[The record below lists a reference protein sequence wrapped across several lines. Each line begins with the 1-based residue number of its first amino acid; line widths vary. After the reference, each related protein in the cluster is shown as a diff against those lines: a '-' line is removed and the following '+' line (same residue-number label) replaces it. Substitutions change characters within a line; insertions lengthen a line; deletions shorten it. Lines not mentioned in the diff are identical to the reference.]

1 MYSITDL
8 KEMLFIDI
16 ETCSA
21 AKDLEGFIDII
32 GPNGEEHWARKAN
45 YIRKDNEQ
53 YEGIC
58 NAELYPLNAALYPE
72 FGKVLVISIGQ
83 ITYPDGVTAVPKV
96 KSFYGDNE
104 KEILKEFMGT
114 MIKIFQLKP
123 NIKIVGHNIKGFD
136 IPYLIK
142 RSIINSVSVPD
153 KLQLQKLKPWENCLL
168 DTYDLWKFGGWNS
181 SSLSLICDLLNIPS
195 PKEAMKAG
203 DVSESYW
210 NGMLEEIKDYC
221 EGDVVATM
229 NVMLRLAKM
238 EIITKEEAEA
248 PPF

>member
-58 NAELYPLNAALYPE
+58 NAELYPLNAALHPE

-96 KSFYGDNE
+96 K
-104 KEILKEFMGT
+104 
-114 MIKIFQLKP
+114 
-123 NIKIVGHNIKGFD
+123 
-136 IPYLIK
+136 
-142 RSIINSVSVPD
+142 
-153 KLQLQKLKPWENCLL
+153 
-168 DTYDLWKFGGWNS
+168 
-181 SSLSLICDLLNIPS
+181 
-195 PKEAMKAG
+195 
-203 DVSESYW
+203 
-210 NGMLEEIKDYC
+210 
-221 EGDVVATM
+221 
-229 NVMLRLAKM
+229 
-238 EIITKEEAEA
+238 
-248 PPF
+248 

>member
-8 KEMLFIDI
+8 KDMLFIDI

-21 AKDLEGFIDII
+21 AEDLKGFIDII
-32 GPNGEEHWARKAN
+32 GPNGEEHWNRKVQH
-45 YIRKDNEQ
+45 IQKDSINDAKT
-53 YEGIC
+53 

-83 ITYPDGVTAVPKV
+83 ITYPDGVTPVSKV

-104 KEILKEFMGT
+104 AEILKDFMGT
-114 MIKIFQLKP
+114 MIKIFSIKP
-123 NIKIVGHNIKGFD
+123 NVKIIGHNIKGFD

-142 RSIINSVSVPD
+142 RSIINGVSIPD
-153 KLQLQKLKPWENCLL
+153 KLHLQKVKPWENCLL
-168 DTYDLWKFGGWNS
+168 DTYDIWKFGGWNGA
-181 SSLSLICDLLNIPS
+181 SLSLICDLLDIPS

-203 DVSESYW
+203 DVSAAYW
-210 NGMLEEIKDYC
+210 AGKLEEIKEYC

-229 NVMLRLAKM
+229 NVMLKLSGM
-238 EIITKEEAEA
+238 EIIKNI
-248 PPF
+248 